1 MKQCVKCR
9 LLFADENLRFCR
21 FDGSPLVKEIVPPE
35 EAATILFTSGQLNN
49 LYPALQELRRGNGSG
64 KLYE

>member
-9 LLFADENLRFCR
+9 QLFADENLKFCR
-21 FDGSPLVKEIVPPE
+21 FDGSQLVNEVAPD
-35 EAATILFTSGQLNN
+35 EAATILFTSGQLSN
-49 LYPALQELRRGNGSG
+49 LFPAGEDLRRTNGSG

>member
-9 LLFADENLRFCR
+9 QLFADENLRFCR
-21 FDGSPLVKEIVPPE
+21 FDGSALVDEGVLSE
-35 EAATILFTSGQLNN
+35 EAATVLFTSGQLNN
-49 LYPALQELRRGNGSG
+49 LYPALEELRRGNGSG

>member
-9 LLFADENLRFCR
+9 QLFADENLRFCR
-21 FDGSPLVKEIVPPE
+21 FDGTRLVNEVVPPE
-35 EAATILFTSGQLNN
+35 EAATMLFTSGQLNH
-49 LYPALQELRRGNGSG
+49 LFPPHEELSRTEGSG